1 MAKFVFE
8 LESILEIRNFEQK
21 QAESELA
28 KCLAEENRIN
38 ENIQQLAIQYANS
51 KAQVKNSANFD
62 DIFTH
67 NQYTKLLDYQKEVL
81 LEELTQAKLETEKK
95 RKIVAEC
102 MKKTTALEKMKE
114 IKLAEYK
121 QDVKTKQKKQQE
133 EPAALKAFDKIS
145 NR

>member
-67 NQYTKLLDYQKEVL
+67 NQYKKLLDYQKEVL

-114 IKLAEYK
+114 SLIKLPS
-121 QDVKTKQKKQQE
+121 KTDGTPDFEFMEKYISSL
-133 EPAALKAFDKIS
+133 PYSDKI
-145 NR
+145 

>member
-62 DIFTH
+62 DIF
-67 NQYTKLLDYQKEVL
+67 
-81 LEELTQAKLETEKK
+81 
-95 RKIVAEC
+95 
-102 MKKTTALEKMKE
+102 
-114 IKLAEYK
+114 
-121 QDVKTKQKKQQE
+121 
-133 EPAALKAFDKIS
+133 
-145 NR
+145 